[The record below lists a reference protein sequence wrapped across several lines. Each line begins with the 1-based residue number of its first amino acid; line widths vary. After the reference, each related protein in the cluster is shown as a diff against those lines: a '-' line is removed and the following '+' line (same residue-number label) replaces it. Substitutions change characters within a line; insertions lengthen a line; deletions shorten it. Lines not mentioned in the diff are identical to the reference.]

1 VAQVKN
7 EQFVSDGENWAGQQ
21 GQQYL
26 AVGGNQSVGKATTAE
41 FTLPAD
47 VSTMSW
53 FRMGGADAP
62 SGVYVK
68 LADCNGTE
76 CVVCEPTAGGD
87 GNLDTNVFFETSCDV
102 SGAAGKL
109 VYIEVS
115 DEDTGLSFAR
125 VIVDDFHYMDMNGN
139 ILGNH
144 QMFWKKPEADSTL
157 SKLEWQLPHPI
168 SNDFK
173 CVSVVDFGT
182 TVSDYFIWI
191 DDTKYELELGLDAS
205 STMLKGKDWVTVTF
219 QRTSGIIDFLVDGED
234 LNLTA
239 DTEMDGVLTRV
250 GWESQPE
257 ILVAKMNCE
266 MYS

>member
-7 EQFVSDGENWAGQQ
+7 EQFVSDDANWAGQQ

-26 AVGGNQSVGKATTAE
+26 AVGGNQSKGKATTAE
-41 FTLPAD
+41 FALPAD

-68 LADCNGTE
+68 LAEKNETE
-76 CVVCEPTAGGD
+76 TVCKPTSGGAGD
-87 GNLDTNVFFETSCDV
+87 MDTNVFFETSCDV
-102 SGAAGKL
+102 SSAAGKL
-109 VYIEVS
+109 VYLEVS
-115 DEDTGLSFAR
+115 DEDTAESFAR
-125 VIVDDFHYMDMNGN
+125 VIVDDIHFMDRNGN

-144 QMFWKKPEADSTL
+144 QMFWKKPQGAPVS
-157 SKLEWQLPHPI
+157 LEWQLPHPI

-173 CVSVVDFGT
+173 CTSVVDFGSQ
-182 TVSDYFIWI
+182 VSDYFIWI
-191 DDTKYELELGLDAS
+191 DDTKYELDLGLDVNS
-205 STMLKGKDWVTVTF
+205 KMLKGKEWVTVTF

-239 DTEMDGVLTRV
+239 DKEMDGVLTKV
-250 GWESQPE
+250 GWGNQDGM
-257 ILVAKMNCE
+257 LVTKMNCE